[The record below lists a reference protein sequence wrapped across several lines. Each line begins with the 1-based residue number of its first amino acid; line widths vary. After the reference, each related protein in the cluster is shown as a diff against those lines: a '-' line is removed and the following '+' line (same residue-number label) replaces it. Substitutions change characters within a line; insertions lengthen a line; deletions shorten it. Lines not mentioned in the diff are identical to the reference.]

1 MRYLKRRF
9 PIHSQL
15 PPPNPQCFCFLCYR
29 CYKTSDLYMFL
40 CYIFVIILFLFY
52 KCFLIQFSRRRY
64 LPYLL
69 RGNAHGAYVPVVL
82 TAGGGAP
89 WQRPDFS
96 QQYCLLSAVPADHS
110 SALQT
115 WQVCQS
121 GRGRP
126 SSLAADSFIRVV
138 IKTRRA
144 DAQPHSSSWTTAERM
159 CVWGGQ
165 EVKLTITPPSI
176 LLLQHCLGQHRA
188 LINCWLSDIP
198 WS

>member
-1 MRYLKRRF
+1 
-9 PIHSQL
+9 
-15 PPPNPQCFCFLCYR
+15 
-29 CYKTSDLYMFL
+29 MFL

-52 KCFLIQFSRRRY
+52 ECFLIQFSRRRY

-144 DAQPHSSSWTTAERM
+144 YSQPHSSSWTAAERM
-159 CVWGGQ
+159 CVCVCVCGGGG
-165 EVKLTITPPSI
+165 VKRSSWQSLPIPSFFSSTAWVNTG
-176 LLLQHCLGQHRA
+176 H
-188 LINCWLSDIP
+188 W
-198 WS
+198 